1 MEKGERFL
9 RRLGLK
15 PVLIIEKPY
24 RLSRDF
30 WQFCWLEYD
39 VEGFLVERFG
49 SWTLKNWRSS
59 SIGVENATTSI

>member
-24 RLSRDF
+24 RLLGGY
-30 WQFCWLEYD
+30 WEFCWLEENA
-39 VEGFLVERFG
+39 EGLIERIET
-49 SWTLKNWRSS
+49 WKLKNWRSS
-59 SIGVENATTSI
+59 SIGAENATTSI